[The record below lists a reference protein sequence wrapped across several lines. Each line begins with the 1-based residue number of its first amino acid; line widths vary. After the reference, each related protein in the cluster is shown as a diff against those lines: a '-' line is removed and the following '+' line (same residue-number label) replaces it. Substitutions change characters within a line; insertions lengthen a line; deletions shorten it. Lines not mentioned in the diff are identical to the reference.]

1 VDRISFGTMS
11 SLGSGATLLGAAL
24 GSSSGAAGSALQVDG
39 ISKAFGEVQALT
51 SVSFSVASGE
61 IVGLLG
67 PNGAGK
73 STTMRAVLGLIQTD
87 AGEIRLFGRNV
98 VSDPQGTK
106 RLSGYVPESQALYEF
121 LTGAEYLDFVADMY
135 GLDPTTR
142 AERIQQYLA
151 GFELAGHENSL
162 ISGYSQGMKQK
173 VALIAALSHH
183 PKLLILDE
191 PLNGLDP
198 RSARITKDLLR
209 NLATHEGVAVL
220 FSTHVLEIA
229 QAICDRIVILHRGH
243 VLASGTVAAL
253 RDRAGMAGRDLEE
266 VFLALTGTGDLGD
279 VVDALSR

>member
-1 VDRISFGTMS
+1 VVGISVESMVFPSPGTPLPS
-11 SLGSGATLLGAAL
+11 PAPTDPSTSLE
-24 GSSSGAAGSALQVDG
+24 V
-39 ISKAFGEVQALT
+39 IRVSKAFGFVDVLY
-51 SVSFSVASGE
+51 SVSFSVPAGQ

-73 STTMRAVLGLIQTD
+73 TTTMKAVLGLVRPD

-98 VSDPQGTK
+98 VEDPVGTK
-106 RLSGYVPESQALYEF
+106 RQIGYVPESPALYEF

-135 GLDPTTR
+135 GLDRATR
-142 AERIQQYLA
+142 RERIQQFLT
-151 GFELAGHENSL
+151 GLELAGHENSL

-173 VALIAALSHH
+173 VALIAALLHR
-183 PKLLILDE
+183 PRLLVLDE

-198 RSARITKDLLR
+198 RSARVTKDLLR
-209 NLATHEGVAVL
+209 NLAAHEGVAVL

-229 QAICDRIVILHRGH
+229 QAICDRVVILHGGH

-253 RDRAGMAGRDLEE
+253 RDRTGLAGRDLEE
-266 VFLALTGTGDLGD
+266 VFLSLTGTGDLRD

>member
-1 VDRISFGTMS
+1 MDRISFGTMS

-106 RLSGYVPESQALYEF
+106 RLSGYVPESPALYEF

-229 QAICDRIVILHRGH
+229 QAICDRIVILHRGR

>member
-1 VDRISFGTMS
+1 METVSHGNPLPATTTRSFPAPS
-11 SLGSGATLLGAAL
+11 S
-24 GSSSGAAGSALQVDG
+24 LQVDG
-39 ISKAFGEVQALT
+39 VSKSFGPVQALS
-51 SVSFSVASGE
+51 SVSFAVAAGE

-73 STTMRAVLGLIQTD
+73 STTMKAVLGLVRPD
-87 AGEIRLFGRNV
+87 SGAIRLFGRDV
-98 VSDPQGTK
+98 GEDPADTK
-106 RLSGYVPESQALYEF
+106 RQVGYVPEAPALYEF

-135 GLDPTTR
+135 GLDPVTR
-142 AERIQQYLA
+142 RTRITQFLT

-173 VALIAALSHH
+173 VALIAALAHR
-183 PKLLILDE
+183 PKLLVLDE

-198 RSARITKDLLR
+198 RSARVTKDLLR
-209 NLATHEGVAVL
+209 NLTSHEGVAVL

-229 QAICDRIVILHRGH
+229 QAICDRVVILHHGV

-253 RDRAGMAGRDLEE
+253 RDRAGLAGRDLEE
-266 VFLALTGTGDLGD
+266 VFLALTGTGDLRD

>member
-1 VDRISFGTMS
+1 MVRISVDTMS
-11 SLGSGATLLGAAL
+11 SPPSGVPLPSGPLGSTPTPG
-24 GSSSGAAGSALQVDG
+24 GSALQVDG
-39 ISKAFGEVQALT
+39 ISKAFGTVQALS
-51 SVSFSVASGE
+51 SVSFGVASGE

-73 STTMRAVLGLIQTD
+73 TTTMRAVLGLIPTD
-87 AGEIRLFGRNV
+87 GGEIRLFGRNV
-98 VSDPQGTK
+98 IVDPEGTK
-106 RLSGYVPESQALYEF
+106 RLCGYVPESPALYEF

-135 GLDPTTR
+135 GLEPTTR
-142 AERIQQYLA
+142 AERIRQYLA
-151 GFELAGHENSL
+151 GFELAGHEDSL

-229 QAICDRIVILHRGH
+229 QAICDRIVILHDGR

-253 RDRAGMAGRDLEE
+253 RDRAGLAGRDLEE
-266 VFLALTGTGDLGD
+266 VFLALTGTRDLRD